1 MKQLNDKDIEAISV
15 LTIDSRRPETIGLI
29 KKHGINLP
37 MNAPTQMVD
46 KAFLS
51 LAKQNSNFRAD
62 FSALAHD
69 TSLSFTGSNEGN
81 WFNGD
86 GKGVVGS
93 LVKNSF
99 FTNKPKVMTYTPD
112 AGGTTLTG
120 QGYKSKSIT
129 AIPYGRPKSPYKPS
143 RGGSAIL
150 PFTGSNEGD
159 FFNASASQ
167 LSRQAG
173 GATAVKVGTTNPALA
188 TDTTT
193 EKKGGFWSYLSDVFT
208 PDTTRDIL
216 NTALNIWSV
225 KQTGQNAATTQN
237 NLDQARFDLQE
248 SGGTTATQGMGVGTI
263 ILISV
268 GALALI
274 GGIIYFVRKK

>member
-15 LTIDSRRPETIGLI
+15 MTIDSRRPETIGLI

-37 MNAPTQMVD
+37 SNSPTKLVD

-51 LAKQNSNFRAD
+51 LVKQSDKFRED

-69 TSLSFTGSNEGN
+69 TSLSFTGTNEGN
-81 WFNGD
+81 WFN
-86 GKGVVGS
+86 S
-93 LVKNSF
+93 
-99 FTNKPKVMTYTPD
+99 
-112 AGGTTLTG
+112 
-120 QGYKSKSIT
+120 
-129 AIPYGRPKSPYKPS
+129 
-143 RGGSAIL
+143 
-150 PFTGSNEGD
+150 FTGKNEGD
-159 FFNASASQ
+159 FFNSNGSASQ

-173 GATAVKVGTTNPALA
+173 GASATKVGTTNPAAAA
-188 TDTTT
+188 TTTET
-193 EKKGGFWSYLSDVFT
+193 EKKGGFWSYLGQVFT
-208 PDTTRDIL
+208 PDTTRDII
-216 NTALNIWSV
+216 NTGLNIWSV

-237 NLDQARFDLQE
+237 NLDQARFDLQDG
-248 SGGTTATQGMGVGTI
+248 GGTTATQGLGVGSI

>member
-1 MKQLNDKDIEAISV
+1 MKQLNDKDIESISV

-37 MNAPTQMVD
+37 TNAPTKLVD

-51 LAKQNSNFRAD
+51 LVKQSDKFRED

-69 TSLSFTGSNEGN
+69 TSVSFTGTNEGNWFTNFTGKNEGN
-81 WFNGD
+81 WFN
-86 GKGVVGS
+86 
-93 LVKNSF
+93 
-99 FTNKPKVMTYTPD
+99 
-112 AGGTTLTG
+112 
-120 QGYKSKSIT
+120 
-129 AIPYGRPKSPYKPS
+129 
-143 RGGSAIL
+143 
-150 PFTGSNEGD
+150 
-159 FFNASASQ
+159 ASASE
-167 LSRQAG
+167 LLRQSG
-173 GATAVKVGTTNPALA
+173 GASATKVGTTNPATA
-188 TDTTT
+188 AETTTTT
-193 EKKGGFWSYLSDVFT
+193 EKKGGFWSYLGQVFT
-208 PDTTRDIL
+208 PDTTRDII
-216 NTALNIWSV
+216 NTGLNIWSV

-248 SGGTTATQGMGVGTI
+248 GSGTTATQGMGVGTI

>member
-1 MKQLNDKDIEAISV
+1 MKQLNDKDIESISV

-37 MNAPTQMVD
+37 TNAPTKLVD

-51 LAKQNSNFRAD
+51 LAKQSDKFRED

-69 TSLSFTGSNEGN
+69 TSVSFTGTNEGNWFTNFTGKNEGN
-81 WFNGD
+81 WFNANAQ
-86 GKGVVGS
+86 S
-93 LVKNSF
+93 
-99 FTNKPKVMTYTPD
+99 TP
-112 AGGTTLTG
+112 
-120 QGYKSKSIT
+120 
-129 AIPYGRPKSPYKPS
+129 
-143 RGGSAIL
+143 
-150 PFTGSNEGD
+150 
-159 FFNASASQ
+159 
-167 LSRQAG
+167 
-173 GATAVKVGTTNPALA
+173 VGTTNPAIAAA
-188 TDTTT
+188 TTTTT
-193 EKKGGFWSYLSDVFT
+193 EKKGGFWSYLGQVFT
-208 PDTTRDIL
+208 PDTTRDII
-216 NTALNIWSV
+216 NTGLNIWSV

-248 SGGTTATQGMGVGTI
+248 GGGTTATQGMGVGTI

>member
-1 MKQLNDKDIEAISV
+1 MKHLDDKSIEAISV

-37 MNAPTQMVD
+37 SNSPTKLVD

-51 LAKQNSNFRAD
+51 LVKQSDKFRED

-69 TSLSFTGSNEGN
+69 TSVSFTGSNEGN
-81 WFNGD
+81 
-86 GKGVVGS
+86 
-93 LVKNSF
+93 F
-99 FTNKPKVMTYTPD
+99 FTN
-112 AGGTTLTG
+112 
-120 QGYKSKSIT
+120 
-129 AIPYGRPKSPYKPS
+129 
-143 RGGSAIL
+143 
-150 PFTGSNEGD
+150 FTGKNEGNWFSDPKTNFTGKNEGD

-173 GATAVKVGTTNPALA
+173 GATATKIGTTNPASTSTTT
-188 TDTTT
+188 TDTT
-193 EKKGGFWSYLSDVFT
+193 EKKGGFSSYLGQVFT
-208 PDTTRDIL
+208 PDTTRDII
-216 NTALNIWSV
+216 NTGLNIWSV
-225 KQTGQNAATTQN
+225 KQTGQNASTTQN
-237 NLDQARFDLQE
+237 NLDQARYDLQDKTDT
-248 SGGTTATQGMGVGTI
+248 SASQGMGVGTI

>member
-15 LTIDSRRPETIGLI
+15 MTIDSRRPETIGLI

-37 MNAPTQMVD
+37 SNSPTKLVD

-51 LAKQNSNFRAD
+51 LAKQSDKFRED

-69 TSLSFTGSNEGN
+69 TSLSFTGTNEGN
-81 WFNGD
+81 WFN
-86 GKGVVGS
+86 
-93 LVKNSF
+93 N
-99 FTNKPKVMTYTPD
+99 
-112 AGGTTLTG
+112 
-120 QGYKSKSIT
+120 
-129 AIPYGRPKSPYKPS
+129 
-143 RGGSAIL
+143 
-150 PFTGSNEGD
+150 FTGKNEGD

-193 EKKGGFWSYLSDVFT
+193 EKKGGFWSYLGQVFT
-208 PDTTRDIL
+208 PDTTRDII
-216 NTALNIWSV
+216 NTGLNIWSV

>member
-15 LTIDSRRPETIGLI
+15 MTIDSRRPETIGLI

-37 MNAPTQMVD
+37 SNSPTKLVD

-51 LAKQNSNFRAD
+51 LVKQSDKFRED

-69 TSLSFTGSNEGN
+69 TSLSFTGTNEGN
-81 WFNGD
+81 WFN
-86 GKGVVGS
+86 S
-93 LVKNSF
+93 
-99 FTNKPKVMTYTPD
+99 
-112 AGGTTLTG
+112 
-120 QGYKSKSIT
+120 
-129 AIPYGRPKSPYKPS
+129 
-143 RGGSAIL
+143 
-150 PFTGSNEGD
+150 FTGKNEGD
-159 FFNASASQ
+159 FFNSNGSASQ

-173 GATAVKVGTTNPALA
+173 GASATKVGTTNPAAAA
-188 TDTTT
+188 TTTET
-193 EKKGGFWSYLSDVFT
+193 EKKGGFWAYLGQVFT
-208 PDTTRDIL
+208 PDTTRDII
-216 NTALNIWSV
+216 NTGLNIWSV

-237 NLDQARFDLQE
+237 NLDQARFDLQDG
-248 SGGTTATQGMGVGTI
+248 GGTTATQGMGVGSI

>member
-15 LTIDSRRPETIGLI
+15 MTIDSRRPETIGLI

-37 MNAPTQMVD
+37 SNAPTKLVD

-51 LAKQNSNFRAD
+51 LVKQSDKFRED

-69 TSLSFTGSNEGN
+69 TSLSFTGTNEGN
-81 WFNGD
+81 WFN
-86 GKGVVGS
+86 
-93 LVKNSF
+93 N
-99 FTNKPKVMTYTPD
+99 
-112 AGGTTLTG
+112 
-120 QGYKSKSIT
+120 
-129 AIPYGRPKSPYKPS
+129 
-143 RGGSAIL
+143 
-150 PFTGSNEGD
+150 FTGKNEGD

-173 GATAVKVGTTNPALA
+173 GATAVKVGTTNPAMA
-188 TDTTT
+188 TNTTT
-193 EKKGGFWSYLSDVFT
+193 EKKGGFWSYLSEVFT
-208 PDTTRDIL
+208 PDTTRDII
-216 NTALNIWSV
+216 NTGLNIWSV

-248 SGGTTATQGMGVGTI
+248 GGTTTATQGMGVGTI

>member
-1 MKQLNDKDIEAISV
+1 MKQLNDKDIASISV

-37 MNAPTQMVD
+37 ANAPTQLVD
-46 KAFLS
+46 KAFIS

-86 GKGVVGS
+86 GLTPLQKMIPVLGTKK
-93 LVKNSF
+93 VKYPINPLG
-99 FTNKPKVMTYTPD
+99 TKPIPYP
-112 AGGTTLTG
+112 
-120 QGYKSKSIT
+120 KSK
-129 AIPYGRPKSPYKPS
+129 YNPS
-143 RGGSAIL
+143 QGGSAIL

-159 FFNASASQ
+159 FFN
-167 LSRQAG
+167 LTAG
-173 GATAVKVGTTNPALA
+173 SVAPKAVKTSANSSS
-188 TDTTT
+188 TDTTAKT
-193 EKKGGFWSYLSDVFT
+193 SGWKDYFANLFT
-208 PDTTRDIL
+208 PEFSRDIL
-216 NTALNIWSV
+216 NTGLNVWSN
-225 KQTGQNAATTQN
+225 KQIKQNAVTTQN
-237 NLDQARFDLQE
+237 ALDEARYDLQDKTD
-248 SGGTTATQGMGVGTI
+248 TTKSQGMGVGSI

>member
-15 LTIDSRRPETIGLI
+15 MTIDSRRPETIGLI
-29 KKHGINLP
+29 RKHGINLP
-37 MNAPTQMVD
+37 SNSPTKLVD

-51 LAKQNSNFRAD
+51 LVKQSDKFRED

-69 TSLSFTGSNEGN
+69 TSLSFTGTNEGN
-81 WFNGD
+81 WFN
-86 GKGVVGS
+86 S
-93 LVKNSF
+93 
-99 FTNKPKVMTYTPD
+99 
-112 AGGTTLTG
+112 
-120 QGYKSKSIT
+120 
-129 AIPYGRPKSPYKPS
+129 
-143 RGGSAIL
+143 
-150 PFTGSNEGD
+150 FTGKNEGD

-173 GATAVKVGTTNPALA
+173 GASATKVGTTNPAAAA
-188 TDTTT
+188 TTTET
-193 EKKGGFWSYLSDVFT
+193 EKKGGFWSYLGQVFT
-208 PDTTRDIL
+208 PDTTRDII
-216 NTALNIWSV
+216 NTGLNIWSV

-237 NLDQARFDLQE
+237 NLDQARFDLQDG
-248 SGGTTATQGMGVGTI
+248 GGTTATQGMGVGTI

>member
-15 LTIDSRRPETIGLI
+15 MTIDSRRPETIGLI

-37 MNAPTQMVD
+37 SNSPTKLVD

-51 LAKQNSNFRAD
+51 LVKQSDKFRED

-69 TSLSFTGSNEGN
+69 TSLSFTGTNEGN
-81 WFNGD
+81 WFN
-86 GKGVVGS
+86 S
-93 LVKNSF
+93 
-99 FTNKPKVMTYTPD
+99 
-112 AGGTTLTG
+112 
-120 QGYKSKSIT
+120 
-129 AIPYGRPKSPYKPS
+129 
-143 RGGSAIL
+143 
-150 PFTGSNEGD
+150 FTGKNEGD

-173 GATAVKVGTTNPALA
+173 GASATKVGTTNPAAAA
-188 TDTTT
+188 TTTET
-193 EKKGGFWSYLSDVFT
+193 EKKGGFWSYLGQVFT
-208 PDTTRDIL
+208 PDTTRDII
-216 NTALNIWSV
+216 NTGLNIWSV

-237 NLDQARFDLQE
+237 NLDQARFDLQDG
-248 SGGTTATQGMGVGTI
+248 GGTTATQGMGVGTI

>member
-15 LTIDSRRPETIGLI
+15 MTIDSRRPETIGLI

-37 MNAPTQMVD
+37 SNSPTKLVD

-51 LAKQNSNFRAD
+51 LVKQSDKFRED

-69 TSLSFTGSNEGN
+69 TSLSFTGTNEGN
-81 WFNGD
+81 WFN
-86 GKGVVGS
+86 S
-93 LVKNSF
+93 
-99 FTNKPKVMTYTPD
+99 
-112 AGGTTLTG
+112 
-120 QGYKSKSIT
+120 
-129 AIPYGRPKSPYKPS
+129 
-143 RGGSAIL
+143 
-150 PFTGSNEGD
+150 FTGKNEGD
-159 FFNASASQ
+159 FFNSNGSASQ

-173 GATAVKVGTTNPALA
+173 GASATKIGTTNPAAA
-188 TDTTT
+188 TTTET
-193 EKKGGFWSYLSDVFT
+193 EKKGGFWSYLGQVFT
-208 PDTTRDIL
+208 PDTTRDII
-216 NTALNIWSV
+216 NTGLNIWSV

-237 NLDQARFDLQE
+237 NLDQARFDLQDG
-248 SGGTTATQGMGVGTI
+248 GGTTATQGMGVGTI

>member
-37 MNAPTQMVD
+37 ANAPTQLVD
-46 KAFLS
+46 KAFIS
-51 LAKQNSNFRAD
+51 LAKQNAKFRED

-69 TSLSFTGSNEGN
+69 TTLSFTGSNEGN

-86 GKGVVGS
+86 GKTTFVGILKGKES
-93 LVKNSF
+93 
-99 FTNKPKVMTYTPD
+99 YTPD
-112 AGGTTLTG
+112 AGGSALTG
-120 QGYKSKSIT
+120 QYKPNKIV
-129 AIPYGRPKSPYKPS
+129 AIPLGRPKSPYKPS
-143 RGGSAIL
+143 KGGSPIL

-167 LSRQAG
+167 LAQQAG
-173 GATAVKVGTTNPALA
+173 GSKAVKTSA
-188 TDTTT
+188 TPSSSDTTST
-193 EKKGGFWSYLSDVFT
+193 SGGWKAYFSNLFT
-208 PDTTRDIL
+208 PEFTQSIL
-216 NTALNIWSV
+216 NTGLNVWSN
-225 KQTGQNAATTQN
+225 KQIGQNAATTQN
-237 NLDQARFDLQE
+237 NLDQARFDLQDG
-248 SGGTTATQGMGVGTI
+248 GGTTATQGMGVGTI

>member
-15 LTIDSRRPETIGLI
+15 MTIDSRRPETIGLI

-37 MNAPTQMVD
+37 SNAPTKLVD

-51 LAKQNSNFRAD
+51 LVKQSDKFRED

-69 TSLSFTGSNEGN
+69 TSLSFTGTNEGN
-81 WFNGD
+81 WFN
-86 GKGVVGS
+86 
-93 LVKNSF
+93 N
-99 FTNKPKVMTYTPD
+99 
-112 AGGTTLTG
+112 
-120 QGYKSKSIT
+120 
-129 AIPYGRPKSPYKPS
+129 
-143 RGGSAIL
+143 
-150 PFTGSNEGD
+150 FTGKNEGD
-159 FFNASASQ
+159 FFNTSASQ

-173 GATAVKVGTTNPALA
+173 GATAVKVGTTNPAMA

-193 EKKGGFWSYLSDVFT
+193 EKKGGFWSYLSEVFT
-208 PDTTRDIL
+208 PDTTRDII
-216 NTALNIWSV
+216 NTGLNIWSV

-248 SGGTTATQGMGVGTI
+248 GGTTTATQGMGVGSI